1 MIKKKKDNGF
11 ITVTTYEYQ
20 SISDVIDFIESNE
33 QKERFKEKHG
43 GYYSSIEGSYEFTQT
58 HGFSEAYELL
68 KSGWEEGTKRLKDKL
83 ETKLKSVSTKQKTI
97 YDVAGFQCS
106 VPRYLQGVPT
116 NMISKKT
123 VSQKNKV
130 ITINKNISYGAIVS
144 ADKITKECAKVLELI
159 NNLESNG
166 CRVNLNI
173 IVGTTVANKYHDYAD
188 YVKICVKQASQK
200 LNLKQVAFPVM
211 HPSMLR
217 RIFFALMERYE
228 EGYNFANTYG
238 RPLDSIKDFP
248 KEIFRTNEYY
258 LPRFTEEEKIT
269 DIEKYKVR

>member
-1 MIKKKKDNGF
+1 MIKKVKENGF
-11 ITVTTYEYQ
+11 STLTTYEYT
-20 SISDVIDFIESNE
+20 SISDVIDFIKNNE
-33 QKERFKEKHG
+33 QKERFIEKRS
-43 GYYSSIEGSYEFTQT
+43 GYGSIDGSYEFTQT
-58 HGFSEAYELL
+58 HDFEESYDLL
-68 KSGWEEGTKRLKDKL
+68 KQGWEEGTKRLKDKL
-83 ETKLKSVSTKQKTI
+83 ETKVKSVSTKQKTI
-97 YDVAGFQCS
+97 YDVSGFQCS
-106 VPRYLQGVPT
+106 VPRYLQGIPT
-116 NMISKKT
+116 NMINKKT

-130 ITINKNISYGAIVS
+130 ITINKNISYSCIVGA
-144 ADKITKECAKVLELI
+144 DEITNECAKVLELV

-173 IVGTTVANKYHDYAD
+173 IIGTTVANRYHEYED
-188 YVKICVKQASQK
+188 YVKICVKQASQR

-228 EGYNFANTYG
+228 EGYNFANAYG

-269 DIEKYKVR
+269 DIEKYTVR

>member
-1 MIKKKKDNGF
+1 MIKKVKENGF
-11 ITVTTYEYQ
+11 LTLTTYEYT

-33 QKERFKEKHG
+33 QKERFKERNG
-43 GYYSSIEGSYEFTQT
+43 GYSSIEGSYEFTQT
-58 HGFSEAYELL
+58 HGFSEACELL

-83 ETKLKSVSTKQKTI
+83 ETKVKSVSTKQKTV

-116 NMISKKT
+116 NMINKKT

-130 ITINKNISYGAIVS
+130 ITINKNISYGAFVS
-144 ADKITKECAKVLELI
+144 ADKITNECAKVLELI
-159 NNLESNG
+159 NNLENNG

-173 IVGTTVANKYHDYAD
+173 IVGTTVANEDYNYTD
-188 YVKICVKQASQK
+188 YVKICVKQASQR

-228 EGYNFANTYG
+228 EGYNFANGYG

-248 KEIFRTNEYY
+248 EEIFRTNEYY
-258 LPRFTEEEKIT
+258 LPRFTEEEKIIN
-269 DIEKYKVR
+269 IEKYKVR